1 MALCLLGALLAIAG
15 WSPVLS
21 DESRS
26 HPTLTPH
33 GALRLPAVDVE
44 AYNIELKDDEGFVGD
59 RANKGA
65 FRRFIDEWRKP
76 LHAIG
81 EDPFGDISSDTLTK
95 KKLDA
100 LLTGGDPEAAGIV
113 QGAIESFAQ
122 ELSLVIQRFLKL
134 KGWKDAERL
143 VIGGGFRGRRVG
155 ELAIGRASVLLKA
168 EKIKVEITTI
178 NNEPDE
184 AGLLGAIQLAPP
196 WIFQAHDAILAVDI
210 GGTNIRAGIV
220 HLNTKRAANFSKAK
234 VGKFELWRHGDEK
247 LSRDDAVQE
256 LVQMVRRLART
267 AEKEKLS
274 LAPFIGIGCPGKIEP
289 DGSIDR
295 GAQNL
300 PGNWTSSRFNLPGS
314 LIEAIPTIGEF
325 ETTVVMH
332 NDAVVQGLSEV
343 PAMQDVEKWGIFT
356 IGTGLG
362 NALFVNRTK

>member
-1 MALCLLGALLAIAG
+1 MELDGLMSVRRFACDCRLEQRSWRTKLAH
-15 WSPVLS
+15 S
-21 DESRS
+21 
-26 HPTLTPH
+26 TLTPH

-81 EDPFGDISSDTLTK
+81 EDPFGDISSEALTK

-100 LLTGGDPEAAGIV
+100 LLTGGDPEAAGVV

-122 ELSLVIQRFLKL
+122 ELSLIIQRFLKL

-178 NNEPDE
+178 HNEPDE

-220 HLNTKRAANFSKAK
+220 HLNTKRAVDFSKAK
-234 VGKFELWRHGDEK
+234 VGSSCGGMATKSSAGMMRFR
-247 LSRDDAVQE
+247 
-256 LVQMVRRLART
+256 
-267 AEKEKLS
+267 
-274 LAPFIGIGCPGKIEP
+274 
-289 DGSIDR
+289 
-295 GAQNL
+295 N
-300 PGNWTSSRFNLPGS
+300 SSRWSAGWRAPLRRRS
-314 LIEAIPTIGEF
+314 
-325 ETTVVMH
+325 
-332 NDAVVQGLSEV
+332 
-343 PAMQDVEKWGIFT
+343 
-356 IGTGLG
+356 
-362 NALFVNRTK
+362 